1 MADSPSTPP
10 TVPTSW
16 PPAAGSIPRSM
27 VLVSAGV
34 HAGCLAMTSF
44 IVPIFMGSNI
54 WPIAGVFWSVLTVP
68 VGALAGAGIGA
79 MLRSQPR
86 PMAMKIAWFTAIAM
100 SAIAGII
107 ISQNR

>member
-1 MADSPSTPP
+1 MADSPP

-16 PPAAGSIPRSM
+16 PPTPVSLPRSM

-34 HAGCLAMTSF
+34 HAGCLALTSF
-44 IVPIFMGSNI
+44 IVPILMGSNI
-54 WPIAGVFWSVLTVP
+54 WPIAGVFWSALTMP

-100 SAIAGII
+100 SAVAGII

>member
-1 MADSPSTPP
+1 MADSPP
-10 TVPTSW
+10 TVPISW

-34 HAGCLAMTSF
+34 HAVWLAMTSF
-44 IVPIFMGSNI
+44 IVPLLMGSNI

-68 VGALAGAGIGA
+68 VGALAGAGLGA

-86 PMAMKIAWFTAIAM
+86 PTAMKVAWFTAIAM
-100 SAIAGII
+100 SAIAGVI

>member
-1 MADSPSTPP
+1 MAESPP
-10 TVPTSW
+10 TVQTSW
-16 PPAAGSIPRSM
+16 PADADSIPRSM
-27 VLVSAGV
+27 VLVSAGR
-34 HAGCLAMTSF
+34 HAGCLALTSF

-54 WPIAGVFWSVLTVP
+54 WPIAGVFWSAMTMP

-79 MLRSQPR
+79 LLRAQPR
-86 PMAMKIAWFTAIAM
+86 AIAMKITWFTALAM